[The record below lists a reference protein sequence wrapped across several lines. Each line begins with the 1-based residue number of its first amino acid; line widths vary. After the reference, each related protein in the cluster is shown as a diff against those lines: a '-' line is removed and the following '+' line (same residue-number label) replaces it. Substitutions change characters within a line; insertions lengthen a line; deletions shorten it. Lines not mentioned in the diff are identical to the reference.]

1 MGLYNKKGLYTGYD
15 KNNKQRDALDYYST
29 PTEEVEN
36 ILNTM
41 KLPLNN
47 MNILEPCCGGGH
59 MVEGIQNYGKSNFL
73 NINIIATDVQK
84 RSENLSF
91 KTGLEYDFLKEE
103 YPYSENIDYIIMNP
117 PYATIEPF
125 TIKALEIA
133 EKGVL
138 LLGRLQFLEGEK
150 RFNKIFKDYPPNEV
164 YIYVDR
170 IACYKNG
177 DVNKKMA
184 SAQAY
189 AWFYFDIE
197 ALSKG
202 IKDTKVYWLRRTD
215 KKKDDF

>member
-15 KNNKQRDALDYYST
+15 KNNKERDALDYYST

-36 ILNTM
+36 ILNTI
-41 KLPLNN
+41 KLSLDN
-47 MNILEPCCGGGH
+47 MTVLEPCCGGGH
-59 MVEGIQNYGKSNFL
+59 MVEGIQNYGKSNSL

-91 KTGLEYDFLKEE
+91 KTGLEYDFLKKE

-117 PYATIEPF
+117 PFATIEPF

-150 RFNKIFKDYPPNEV
+150 RFNKIFKDYPPTDV
-164 YIYVDR
+164 YVYVDR
-170 IACYKNG
+170 IACFKNG
-177 DVNKKMA
+177 NIKQKMA

-189 AWFYFDIE
+189 AWFYFNIQE
-197 ALSKG
+197 MEKHNYE
-202 IKDTKVYWLRRTD
+202 TKIHWIRRQD
-215 KKKDDF
+215 KI